1 MLTARAE
8 PPTVLLDGVR
18 VHALSE
24 AECVARVLEDL
35 AARRG
40 GWIVT
45 PNLDHLRQL
54 RRDGP
59 LTSCYA
65 EADLVMADGM
75 PLVWASRLQRT
86 PLPGRVSGSDLI
98 WSLSAAAART
108 GRSVYLLGGD
118 PGTAEETSARLA
130 ARSPGLRVAGCCC
143 PPHGFEQRPE
153 GLAEVVERLAAAR
166 PDVVFVALG
175 TPKQEVLIGSLRRRG
190 LLPQAWWVGVG
201 ISFSFIAGNV
211 RRAPVWVR
219 RLGLEWLHRLAQEPG
234 KLSRRYLLDGLP
246 YGAAF
251 AVRSAWKGLRSDP
264 GREPEQRSVERRG

>member
-1 MLTARAE
+1 MTTARAE
-8 PPTVLLDGVR
+8 PPSILLDGVR

-24 AECVARVLEDL
+24 AECVGRVLEDL

-54 RRDGP
+54 RRGGP

-98 WSLSAAAART
+98 WSLSAAAARA

-130 ARSPGLRVAGCCC
+130 ARSPGLRVAGCYC
-143 PPHGFEQRPE
+143 PPLGFEQRAE
-153 GLAEVVERLAAAR
+153 GLAEVVARLSAAR

-175 TPKQEVLIGSLRRRG
+175 SPKQEVLIGSLRRGG

-201 ISFSFIAGNV
+201 ISFSFVAGQV
-211 RRAPVWVR
+211 RRAPMWVR
-219 RLGLEWLHRLAQEPG
+219 RLGLEWVHRLAQEPG
-234 KLSRRYLLDGLP
+234 RLSRRYLLDGLP

-251 AVRSAWKGLRSDP
+251 AVRAAWKGLRSARD
-264 GREPEQRSVERRG
+264 GR